1 MRNSKG
7 FSLIEIMI
15 VISIIGILSG
25 IGLGVTGAIQKNTRD
40 AQRESDIRIL
50 QSALQQYY
58 ADNNKYPNALI
69 SEFANGSA
77 LTNCSGKAPPC
88 TVTKTYLSKTPMDP
102 DGTPY
107 FYRPVINISSG
118 TICDTSSITPCHF
131 YFLCS
136 KMENPGSGSTCV
148 DENYNFQAT
157 PL

>member
-40 AQRESDIRIL
+40 AQRESDIRVL

-58 ADNNKYPNALI
+58 ADNNKYPSNLS
-69 SEFANGSA
+69 SELTNGGA
-77 LTNCSGKAPPC
+77 LTNCSGKASPC
-88 TVTKTYLSKTPMDP
+88 TVSKTYLSKTPKDP
-102 DGTPY
+102 SGTSY
-107 FYRPVINISSG
+107 FYRPVLNISSG
-118 TICDTSSITPCHF
+118 TVCDISSITPCHF

-136 KMENPGSGSTCV
+136 KMENPQAGSTCY
-148 DENYNFQAT
+148 DINYNFQAT